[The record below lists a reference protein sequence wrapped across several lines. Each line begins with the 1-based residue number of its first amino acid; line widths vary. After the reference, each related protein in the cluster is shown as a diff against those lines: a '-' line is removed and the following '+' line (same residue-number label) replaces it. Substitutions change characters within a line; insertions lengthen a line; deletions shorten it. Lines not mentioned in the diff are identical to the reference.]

1 MTTDLFKQNK
11 KPLTKFT
18 LVKRRDFI
26 QQTSATAALITLG
39 GLGLQSFTSG
49 SKTTKITIL
58 HTNDVHS
65 HIDAF
70 GPDDGRN
77 PNQGGVAR
85 RASLI
90 QNIRN
95 ENPNTLLLDA
105 GDIFQ
110 GTPYFNYY
118 GGELEFKLMSMLK
131 YDAATIG
138 NHDFDNGID
147 GLLAQLPH
155 AKFDFLSANY
165 DFSNTVLDTFV
176 KPFKTFTKDGIKIGV
191 FGLGIELNGLVDKSM
206 YKETVYLDPV
216 ETAQE
221 MTRILKEDQKC
232 DLVICLSHLGYHY
245 KNAPSKISDLS
256 LAKATKNI
264 DLIIGGHTH
273 TFLPKPTV
281 TKNSEG
287 KNVLVNQVGCYG
299 INLGKIDFYFDADK
313 NKAAEGTSILV

>member
-1 MTTDLFKQNK
+1 M
-11 KPLTKFT
+11 
-18 LVKRRDFI
+18 KRRNFV
-26 QQTSATAALITLG
+26 QKTLASTALLASG
-39 GLGLQSFTSG
+39 GWTLQSFSNNA
-49 SKTTKITIL
+49 KTRITIL

-65 HIDAF
+65 HIDPF

-77 PNQGGVAR
+77 ANKGGVAR

-90 QNIRN
+90 EAIRR

-118 GGELEFKLMSMLK
+118 GGELEFKLMSMLG

-147 GLLAQLPH
+147 GLYAQLPH
-155 AKFDFLSANY
+155 AEFEFISSNY
-165 DFSNTVLDTFV
+165 DFSDTVLDSHV
-176 KPFKTFTKDGIKIGV
+176 KPYKIFNKAGVRIGV
-191 FGLGIELNGLVDKSM
+191 FGLGIELEGLVIKKL
-206 YKETVYLDPV
+206 YKETRYLDPV
-216 ETAQE
+216 EIAQDIG
-221 MTRILKEDQKC
+221 RKLKTQEKC

-245 KNAPSKISDLS
+245 RNNPDKVSDLIVARS
-256 LAKATKNI
+256 TENI

-273 TFLPKPTV
+273 TFLPKPTIE
-281 TKNSEG
+281 KNAAG

-299 INLGKIDFYFDADK
+299 LYLGQIDFIFEKGTAQST
-313 NKAAEGTSILV
+313 EGTTIIV